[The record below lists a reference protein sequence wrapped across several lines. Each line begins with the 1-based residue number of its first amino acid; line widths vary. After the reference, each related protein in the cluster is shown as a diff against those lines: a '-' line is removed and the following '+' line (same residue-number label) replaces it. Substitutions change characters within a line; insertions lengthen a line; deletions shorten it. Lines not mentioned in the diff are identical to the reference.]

1 MMQVSLPTAN
11 AFLDRLPPASLE
23 RLLPLLERVR
33 VQRDQVIDEPAYPMK
48 YADFPVTALLS
59 LIGHSENGSTLELD
73 MIGTEDMKGLP
84 KLLSAIWIP
93 AAPVQFVVQ
102 ESGEVL
108 RLKASA
114 FQAAVEQDREL
125 HRAVCLF
132 YAGRLAEANLI
143 AFCNRF
149 HSVDQ
154 QLSRWL
160 LRRLSHTRK
169 PEFDITHERIAALL
183 GVRRQAVQLAA
194 RKLQRAGTL
203 SYRHGHVR
211 VLNPSGLEASSCGC
225 HETIVSIRKSLD
237 DDMLKDRHLALPAAG
252 TKPIR
257 GAAGAS
263 KTSWN
268 VTAESSGERD
278 SR

>member
-1 MMQVSLPTAN
+1 M
-11 AFLDRLPPASLE
+11 R
-23 RLLPLLERVR
+23 
-33 VQRDQVIDEPAYPMK
+33 
-48 YADFPVTALLS
+48 YADFPITALLS
-59 LIGHSENGSTLELD
+59 LIEHSEHGATLELA
-73 MIGTEDMKGLP
+73 MIGAEGMKGLP
-84 KLLSAIWIP
+84 ILESAIWTSAF
-93 AAPVQFVVQ
+93 AAQVVVQ

-108 RLKASA
+108 RLKAPSFQSA
-114 FQAAVEQDREL
+114 VAQDREL
-125 HRAVCLF
+125 HRAVLMY
-132 YAGRLAEANLI
+132 YARRYAEVTQI
-143 AFCNRF
+143 AFCNQF
-149 HSVDQ
+149 CPIDQ

-160 LRRLSHTRK
+160 LRRLSHTGK

>member
-1 MMQVSLPTAN
+1 MQVSLPTAN

-73 MIGTEDMKGLP
+73 MIGAEDMKGLP
-84 KLLSAIWIP
+84 KCLSAIWIP
-93 AAPVQFVVQ
+93 VAPVQFVVQ

-108 RLKASA
+108 RLKASS
-114 FQAAVEQDREL
+114 FQAAVEQDRAL

-160 LRRLSHTRK
+160 LCRLSHTRK

-194 RKLQRAGTL
+194 CKLQRAGTL
-203 SYRHGHVR
+203 SYRHGHVN
-211 VLNPSGLEASSCGC
+211 VLNRSGLEASACVC
-225 HETIVSIRKSLD
+225 HEMIVSIRRSLD
-237 DDMLKDRHLALPAAG
+237 DDMMKDRHLALPAAG
-252 TKPIR
+252 TEPAR
-257 GAAGAS
+257 GTAGGSRTPPSVAARNFS
-263 KTSWN
+263 QHRSH
-268 VTAESSGERD
+268 
-278 SR
+278 